1 MGTYRLGV
9 DIGST
14 FTDLMLVDDGT
25 GRPSMLK
32 VPTTPRD
39 PAAAVRQGIQALLA
53 AERLPFSEIS
63 IFVHGTTLA
72 LNTVIERSGARV
84 GLIVTQGYRDLLELR
99 RLRLRI
105 PQDFNADRPDP
116 LVPRR
121 LVREVQERM
130 LADGSVYVPLD
141 PDQVRAAVGDL
152 EAHGCTAF
160 AICFL
165 HAYANGAHERMAR
178 TVIEQTCPKAYV
190 CTSHEVWPQRREYE
204 RCLATVVN
212 AYVGSRLTSYFTRLE
227 SELRR
232 LGLTAPV
239 LSTKSNGGMMTART
253 AGERPIETVFS
264 GPAAGVIGA
273 SYLARM
279 IGEEHVIT
287 LDMGGTSADVSVMN
301 GGYTFSTDANAGDF
315 PIILP
320 AIDISSIGAGGGSIA
335 WADAMRVLKVGP
347 RSAGASPGPA
357 CYGQGGTEPTVT
369 DAYVTLGIIDPNW
382 FLGGTMTLTKDLA
395 VDALAKLGHE
405 LGQTAQELAWNVL
418 EVATAKMLAQF
429 APLMARH
436 GVDPRDYAI
445 LAYGGAGP
453 THAFLLAREAGA
465 KKVIIPPL
473 PGGLCALGC
482 LVADLRADFVHT
494 WNQKLA
500 PTSAAGLASA
510 FQDLESQ
517 AHRWIAA
524 EDFPVVAV
532 RYERAAE
539 MRYTGQSFELSVPLD
554 QIEIDDIL
562 ARFQARYHAV
572 YGHVDPD
579 APVEVVDI
587 RVQVVG
593 ETVKPR
599 IEIPTREDNSALIG
613 DRRILFEGAPMRVPV
628 FDRKRLSA
636 DAAFSGPAI
645 VEQYDSTTFVPP
657 GFDVRIDRRNN
668 LIGEAE

>member
-1 MGTYRLGV
+1 
-9 DIGST
+9 
-14 FTDLMLVDDGT
+14 
-25 GRPSMLK
+25 
-32 VPTTPRD
+32 
-39 PAAAVRQGIQALLA
+39 
-53 AERLPFSEIS
+53 
-63 IFVHGTTLA
+63 
-72 LNTVIERSGARV
+72 
-84 GLIVTQGYRDLLELR
+84 
-99 RLRLRI
+99 
-105 PQDFNADRPDP
+105 
-116 LVPRR
+116 
-121 LVREVQERM
+121 
-130 LADGSVYVPLD
+130 
-141 PDQVRAAVGDL
+141 
-152 EAHGCTAF
+152 
-160 AICFL
+160 
-165 HAYANGAHERMAR
+165 
-178 TVIEQTCPKAYV
+178 
-190 CTSHEVWPQRREYE
+190 
-204 RCLATVVN
+204 
-212 AYVGSRLTSYFTRLE
+212 
-227 SELRR
+227 
-232 LGLTAPV
+232 
-239 LSTKSNGGMMTART
+239 
-253 AGERPIETVFS
+253 
-264 GPAAGVIGA
+264 
-273 SYLARM
+273 
-279 IGEEHVIT
+279 
-287 LDMGGTSADVSVMN
+287 
-301 GGYTFSTDANAGDF
+301 
-315 PIILP
+315 
-320 AIDISSIGAGGGSIA
+320 
-335 WADAMRVLKVGP
+335 
-347 RSAGASPGPA
+347 
-357 CYGQGGTEPTVT
+357 
-369 DAYVTLGIIDPNW
+369 
-382 FLGGTMTLTKDLA
+382 
-395 VDALAKLGHE
+395 
-405 LGQTAQELAWNVL
+405 LAWNVL

-524 EDFPVVAV
+524 EDFPVAAV

-657 GFDVRIDRRNN
+657 GFHVRIDRRNN
-668 LIGEAE
+668 LIGEAG